1 MLSDLGRDLRLAL
14 RGLRRRPGFAAA
26 FVATLALGIGA
37 NTAIFTVVRAV
48 LLRPLPF
55 AGAGRLV
62 TVSSVEPGNDRQP
75 FSIADF
81 LDLRSGASSFE
92 FLAAW
97 GGWTANLTG
106 VDEPVALKAQW
117 TSARFFASLSVRA
130 ALGRTPS
137 AEEERPGAARVALL
151 GDGLWRS
158 RFGADPQVLG
168 RVLTLNGEPYT
179 VIGVLPPSF
188 PFFAS
193 GAELVSPLS
202 LEADPRRARRAS
214 GFLRVLGRLRP
225 GVGMAEARAELDP
238 IVARLRAA
246 YPDTNAGKQG
256 VHLEPLAELV
266 VGDSRRTL
274 LVLQAAVA
282 LVLLIACTNLANL
295 LLART
300 AARRPEL
307 ALRAALGARRRDLL
321 RQLLVE
327 TGTLAIV
334 GGALG
339 LLVALAGIR
348 GLLALG
354 PAPPRA
360 SEIGID
366 LPVLLFTLGVSV
378 AAGLGLGLAPALQ
391 GSGWGLADSLR
402 TMGRATDGGGGA
414 GGRSRVRARMVLVA
428 AEVGLSLVLLVGA
441 GLLLRTLHR
450 LRTTDP
456 GFRPDHLLTV
466 QLSLPKN
473 RYATPEAIARF
484 ADRATARL
492 SGLPGVTSVSAASIN
507 PLTQW
512 RASIAF
518 TIVGRADIDREK
530 APSANYRAIAP
541 GHFRTLGVPLL
552 SGRDVDAHD
561 LAESPPVA
569 LISKTLAQRHFPD
582 RSPLGERLE
591 IDDQPWRTV
600 EIVGVVGD
608 VKYTGLD
615 SEPTADVYVPYAQ
628 TPPDVSVWL
637 ANIFCL
643 AVRTK
648 GAPDLL
654 IPAVQREIRALD
666 RDVATSAARPM
677 EDAFVTSL
685 AERRFHTI
693 LLEIFGAAALA
704 LALAGIYALTAFRV
718 IERTREIGVRLS
730 LGSTRGRIL
739 ALIARQALWPVAL
752 GLAGGLAAALALGR
766 LLSGLL
772 VGVPPNDPLT
782 LCAAAALLGLT
793 ALAASLLPALRATR
807 IDPIRALRAQ

>member
-1 MLSDLGRDLRLAL
+1 MLSDLLRDLRLAL

-55 AGAGRLV
+55 TGADRLV
-62 TVSSVEPGNDRQP
+62 GVYSVEPGSDRQP

-81 LDLRSGASSFE
+81 LDLRSGARSFE
-92 FLAAW
+92 FLIAW
-97 GGWTANLTG
+97 GGWSANLTG

-117 TSARFFASLSVRA
+117 TSAGFFGSLGVGA

-158 RFGADPQVLG
+158 RFGADPAVLG

-179 VIGVLPPSF
+179 VIGVLPPTF

-202 LEADPRRARRAS
+202 LETDPRRARRAS
-214 GFLRVLGRLRP
+214 GFLRALGRLRP
-225 GVGMAEARAELDP
+225 GVGMTEATAELDP

-256 VHLEPLAELV
+256 VHLEPLAELL
-266 VGDSRRTL
+266 VGNYRRML
-274 LVLQAAVA
+274 LLLQAAVA
-282 LVLLIACTNLANL
+282 IVLLIACTNLANL

-327 TGTLAIV
+327 TVTLAIL

-339 LLVALAGIR
+339 LLVAVAGIR

-354 PAPPRA
+354 PPPPRA
-360 SEIGID
+360 AEIGMD
-366 LPVLLFTLGVSV
+366 LPVLLFTVGLSL
-378 AAGLGLGLAPALQ
+378 AAALGLGLAPALQ
-391 GSGWGLADSLR
+391 GSGWGLADGLR
-402 TMGRATDGGGGA
+402 GVGRGSI
-414 GGRSRVRARMVLVA
+414 GGRRARARSVLVA

-450 LRTTDP
+450 LRATDP
-456 GFRPDHLLTV
+456 GFRADHLLTL
-466 QLSLPKN
+466 QLSLPKG

-484 ADRATARL
+484 ADQASARL
-492 SGLPGVTSVSAASIN
+492 SELPGVAAVSAASIN

-512 RASIAF
+512 RANIAF
-518 TIVGRADIDREK
+518 TIVGRADIEREK

-541 GHFRTLGVPLL
+541 GYFRTLGVPLL

-561 LAESPPVA
+561 LAASTPVA
-569 LISKTLAQRHFPD
+569 VISRTLAQRHFPD
-582 RSPLGERLE
+582 RSPIGERLE

-608 VKYTGLD
+608 VRSTGLD
-615 SEPTADVYVPYAQ
+615 AEPTADVYVPYAQ
-628 TPPDVSVWL
+628 APPDVSVWL

-643 AVRTK
+643 AVRTQ
-648 GAPDLL
+648 GAPELL

-685 AERRFHTI
+685 AERRFHTL

-704 LALAGIYALTAFRV
+704 LALAGIYALTAFGV

-739 ALIARQALWPVAL
+739 ALIVRQALRPVAI
-752 GLAGGLAAALALGR
+752 GLAGGLAAALALSR

-772 VGVPPNDPLT
+772 VGVAPNDAAT
-782 LCAAAALLGLT
+782 LCESALVLALA

-807 IDPIRALRAQ
+807 IDPVRALRAG